1 MDSSPPRGDKE
12 TSSLSCPAPRSSP
25 DAAPQAAPEA
35 APGAA
40 VPRGGSGTPQPP
52 RTSRP
57 RLDWRV
63 RFGLLALV
71 WGLSFLFVKISG
83 EAYAPLQVSLG
94 RVAFGAAALLAVLVA
109 RRQPLPRPGPLW
121 GHLAVA
127 GLLLNAVPFT
137 LFAYS
142 EERISSALAGI
153 CNATTPLFTL
163 LVAISALPGERP
175 HRNQVAGMALGFAGV
190 LVVFGIWNG
199 ADGGDPAGAGM
210 ALGAAASMGVG
221 WVYVRRFLT
230 GRGHSALSLAAA
242 QLTSG
247 AAELALVTPFLTSA
261 PTTLP
266 AAPTL
271 SLLILGA
278 LGTGVAFL
286 MQYGLVRD
294 AGVTLASMVTYLVP
308 VISTL
313 AGVAV
318 LHEALNWHQPVG
330 AVVILA
336 GAALSQRTGRT
347 AALRGPDGR
356 PGTRSSRS
364 NRSPEER

>member
-1 MDSSPPRGDKE
+1 MDSPRPRAGEEPASSP
-12 TSSLSCPAPRSSP
+12 CPASRSAP
-25 DAAPQAAPEA
+25 HAAPAAA
-35 APGAA
+35 VRRVGPGA
-40 VPRGGSGTPQPP
+40 PQHSGT
-52 RTSRP
+52 SRR

-83 EAYAPLQVSLG
+83 EVYAPLQVSWG
-94 RVAFGAAALLAVLVA
+94 RVASGAAALLAVLVV
-109 RRQPLPRPGPLW
+109 RRQPLPRAGLLW
-121 GHLAVA
+121 LHLAVA

-163 LVAISALPGERP
+163 LVAVSALPGERP

-199 ADGGDPAGAGM
+199 ADVGDPAGAGM
-210 ALGAAASMGVG
+210 ALGAASSMGVG

-242 QLTSG
+242 QLTAG
-247 AAELALVTPFLTSA
+247 AVELALVTPFLTSA
-261 PTTLP
+261 PTTFP
-266 AAPTL
+266 AAQTL

-278 LGTGVAFL
+278 LGTGAAFL

-313 AGVAV
+313 AGVIV

-336 GAALSQRTGRT
+336 GAALSQHRAGRT
-347 AALRGPDGR
+347 AGSAPVAS
-356 PGTRSSRS
+356 GTL
-364 NRSPEER
+364 EERCTR

>member
-1 MDSSPPRGDKE
+1 MPRPAQHPPPE
-12 TSSLSCPAPRSSP
+12 ASAE
-25 DAAPQAAPEA
+25 AAPEA
-35 APGAA
+35 AAEASPEAAVRRGDPGAS
-40 VPRGGSGTPQPP
+40 PHSGTP
-52 RTSRP
+52 RH

-71 WGLSFLFVKISG
+71 WGLSFLFVKISD
-83 EAYAPLQVSLG
+83 EAYAPLQVSSG
-94 RVAFGAAALLAVLVA
+94 RVAFGAAALLAVLVV
-109 RRQPLPRPGPLW
+109 RRQPLPGAGLLW
-121 GHLAVA
+121 LHLAVA

-163 LVAISALPGERP
+163 LVAVSALPGERP

-199 ADGGDPAGAGM
+199 ADVGDPAGAGM
-210 ALGAAASMGVG
+210 ALGAALSMGVG

-242 QLTSG
+242 QLTAG
-247 AAELALVTPFLTSA
+247 AVELALVTPFLTSA
-261 PTTLP
+261 PTTFP
-266 AAPTL
+266 AAQTL
-271 SLLILGA
+271 ALLILGA
-278 LGTGVAFL
+278 LGTGAAFL

-294 AGVTLASMVTYLVP
+294 VGVTVASMVTYLVP

-313 AGVAV
+313 AGVVV
-318 LHEALNWHQPVG
+318 LHEELNWHQPIG

-336 GAALSQRTGRT
+336 GAALSQRTQRTERT
-347 AALRGPDGR
+347 AATSASVPR
-356 PGTRSSRS
+356 PAPVATEA
-364 NRSPEER
+364 PEERCTR

>member
-1 MDSSPPRGDKE
+1 M
-12 TSSLSCPAPRSSP
+12 
-25 DAAPQAAPEA
+25 
-35 APGAA
+35 
-40 VPRGGSGTPQPP
+40 
-52 RTSRP
+52 
-57 RLDWRV
+57 

-109 RRQPLPRPGPLW
+109 RRQPLPRPGALW

-163 LVAISALPGERP
+163 LVAVSALPGERP
-175 HRNQVAGMALGFAGV
+175 HRNQAAGMALGFAGV

-210 ALGAAASMGVG
+210 ALGAAASMGAG

-242 QLTSG
+242 QLTAG
-247 AAELALVTPFLTSA
+247 AAELALVTPLLTSA
-261 PTTLP
+261 PTTFP

-336 GAALSQRTGRT
+336 GAALSQRAGRT
-347 AALRGPDGR
+347 AAPREPDSR
-356 PGTRSSRS
+356 LGTRS